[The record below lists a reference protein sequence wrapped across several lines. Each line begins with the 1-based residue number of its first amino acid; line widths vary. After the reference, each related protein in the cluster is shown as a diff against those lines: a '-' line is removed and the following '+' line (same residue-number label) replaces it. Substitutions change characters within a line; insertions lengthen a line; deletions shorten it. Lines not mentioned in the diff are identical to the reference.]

1 MVFWTRVRLPS
12 TPLQHEVTNPVK
24 GSPLFYVFRNVCM
37 HILQVNWELMNN
49 NVDVGENKV
58 SFGNIRRWILDT
70 HGVKV
75 SNGSI
80 NQVMKKCGQERLTM
94 YYKNDELVGVK
105 QGFLVTEGDSFDN
118 PYDADRIVIFWYQ
131 EVDL

>member
-1 MVFWTRVRLPS
+1 
-12 TPLQHEVTNPVK
+12 
-24 GSPLFYVFRNVCM
+24 
-37 HILQVNWELMNN
+37 MNN